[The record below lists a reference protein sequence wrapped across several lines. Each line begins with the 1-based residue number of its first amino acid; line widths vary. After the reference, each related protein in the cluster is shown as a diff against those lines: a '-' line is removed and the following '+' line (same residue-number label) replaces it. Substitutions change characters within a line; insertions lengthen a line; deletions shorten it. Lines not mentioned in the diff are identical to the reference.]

1 MTGGRPLSSRGRVI
15 LPTRVLY
22 IHKTCCVG
30 VYVPKCLLLC
40 SFFLTDAPTFLYT
53 QEQIRSQSTNRNGEI
68 MLKPAGFPVDTH
80 VRSQRHAADIALK
93 GSKEYSDLGHAI
105 RRKG

>member
-1 MTGGRPLSSRGRVI
+1 
-15 LPTRVLY
+15 
-22 IHKTCCVG
+22 
-30 VYVPKCLLLC
+30 
-40 SFFLTDAPTFLYT
+40 
-53 QEQIRSQSTNRNGEI
+53 